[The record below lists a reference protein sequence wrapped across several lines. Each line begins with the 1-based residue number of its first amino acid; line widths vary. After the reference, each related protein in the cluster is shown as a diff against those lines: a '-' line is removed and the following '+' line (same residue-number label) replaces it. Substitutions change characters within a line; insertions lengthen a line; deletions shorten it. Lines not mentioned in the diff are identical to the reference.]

1 MKSDSDITRDVEHEL
16 KWNPEIDPNNM
27 AIRVTDG
34 AVTLYGFAK
43 NFYERHQAELT
54 VKRVA
59 GVGAVANDLA
69 VRPHAAGN
77 AWIREIAHE
86 ALQAIRQEL
95 PGTCENLRVMVRNR
109 RVVLEGVANWQYIR
123 VRAEDAVRRVPG
135 ILDIRNSIQLR
146 RAIFDGDIKDAIE
159 AAFERSA
166 VVDSDHILVEVV
178 GSEVTL
184 TGKVRSWVERDEA
197 HQAAWSAPGVTRVLD
212 TLTVRH

>member
-77 AWIREIAHE
+77 ASDPEIAHE

-146 RAIFDGDIKDAIE
+146 PAIFDGDIKDAIE